1 METIKLKIKEF
12 LTDIKS
18 WGFVEWVVNFRYIG
32 YGVMLL
38 HAMMQ
43 SEITKE
49 EFIGYGGVIVIVE
62 TASKSAIKKK
72 KK

>member
-1 METIKLKIKEF
+1 METIKTKIKEF

-32 YGVMLL
+32 YGVMLV

-43 SEITKE
+43 HEVTKE
-49 EFIGYGGVIVIVE
+49 EFIGYGAVILMIE
-62 TASKSAIKKK
+62 SASKSVRKQK
-72 KK
+72 

>member
-1 METIKLKIKEF
+1 METIKTKIKEF

-32 YGVMLL
+32 YGVMLV

-43 SEITKE
+43 HQFTKE
-49 EFIGYGGVIVIVE
+49 EFIGYGAVILMVE
-62 TASKSAIKKK
+62 SASKSVRKQK
-72 KK
+72 

>member
-32 YGVMLL
+32 YAVMLV

-43 SEITKE
+43 HEVTKE
-49 EFIGYGGVIVIVE
+49 EFIGYGAVILMIE
-62 TASKSAIKKK
+62 YASKSVRKPK
-72 KK
+72 

>member
-1 METIKLKIKEF
+1 METIKTKIKEF
-12 LTDIKS
+12 LTNIKS

-32 YGVMLL
+32 YGIILL

-43 SEITKE
+43 HEVTKE
-49 EFIGYGGVIVIVE
+49 EFIGYGAVILMIE
-62 TASKSAIKKK
+62 SASKSAIKKK